1 MKLEF
6 PLLSLLAAHPMTGYD
21 VQRWMRVE
29 GKFVG
34 LDRHPSQIY
43 RELGRMETEGWISH
57 VVDPREGAPDAKIY
71 SVTPEGIDRLRR
83 WVRSSY
89 VPPRRFHDPE
99 FSIRL
104 RAAALFDLERARD
117 LTAEELEERRRTV
130 RENRGRDRTHDHV
143 AATGDHAGDVE
154 ALALVADEIN
164 QQGEAEIDSHIRWL
178 EGLLETLTARLD
190 ARTGESAASEARR

>member
-21 VQRWMRVE
+21 VQRWTRVE

-43 RELGRMETEGWISH
+43 RELARMETEGWISH

-71 SVTPEGIDRLRR
+71 SATPEGIDRLRR
-83 WVRSSY
+83 WVRSAY
-89 VPPRRFHDPE
+89 APPRRFHDPE

-117 LTAEELEERRRTV
+117 LAAEELEERRRIV
-130 RENRGRDRTHDHV
+130 RENRGRDRAHDHV
-143 AATGDHAGDVE
+143 VATGDHAGDVE
-154 ALALVADEIN
+154 TLALVADEMN
-164 QQGEAEIDSHIRWL
+164 RHGEEEIDSYIRWL
-178 EGLLETLTARLD
+178 EGLLETLTAHLV
-190 ARTGESAASEARR
+190 ARTDESSATEARR

>member
-21 VQRWMRVE
+21 VQRWTHVE

-43 RELGRMETEGWISH
+43 RELGRMETEGWLSH

-71 SVTPEGIDRLRR
+71 SATPEGVDRLRR
-83 WVRSSY
+83 WARSAY
-89 VPPRRFHDPE
+89 DPPRRFHDPE
-99 FSIRL
+99 FYFRL
-104 RAAALFDLERARD
+104 RTAALFDLERACE
-117 LTAEELEERRRTV
+117 LAAEELEERRRTV
-130 RENRGRDRTHDHV
+130 RENRGRDRAHDHV

-154 ALALVADEIN
+154 TLALVADEIN
-164 QQGEAEIDSHIRWL
+164 RQGEAEIDSYIRWL
-178 EGLLETLTARLD
+178 EGLLETLTTHLA
-190 ARTGESAASEARR
+190 ARTGKSAVTEAQR